1 MTVPVKL
8 SHIDVVTTSI
18 LEQRRYTAD
27 KDKPSRSSKEK
38 EAPQKRLSLEKRQDG
53 RAQTLSDLEKKKKAS
68 GFKVTPRYLR
78 SVCDDVHLCER
89 FRGRFNDVHLYQ
101 VVFNEVHLYQGCF

>member
-8 SHIDVVTTSI
+8 SHIDVLTTSI

-38 EAPQKRLSLEKRQDG
+38 EPQKRLSLEKRQDG
-53 RAQTLSDLEKKKKAS
+53 RAQTLNDLEKKKKAS
-68 GFKVTPRYLR
+68 GFKVTPRYLD

-101 VVFNEVHLYQGCF
+101 GVFNEVHLYQGCF